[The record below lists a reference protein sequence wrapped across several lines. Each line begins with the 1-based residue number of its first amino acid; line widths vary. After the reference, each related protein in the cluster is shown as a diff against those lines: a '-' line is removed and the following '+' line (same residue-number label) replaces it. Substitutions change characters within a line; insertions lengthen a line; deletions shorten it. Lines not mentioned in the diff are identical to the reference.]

1 MEEKKYTLNELV
13 DQLIGPVMPIGD
25 TAIDEKR
32 SQNLDE
38 LINLIHLLNGKLYEV
53 TVSNLDMYASANA
66 VINKAK
72 EASKELSEWF
82 VEQE

>member
-13 DQLIGPVMPIGD
+13 DQLIGPVTPIGD
-25 TAIDEKR
+25 TAMDEKR

-38 LINLIHLLNGKLYEV
+38 LTSLIHHLNKRLYEV
-53 TVSNLDMYASANA
+53 TVNNLDMYASANA

-82 VEQE
+82 VEE